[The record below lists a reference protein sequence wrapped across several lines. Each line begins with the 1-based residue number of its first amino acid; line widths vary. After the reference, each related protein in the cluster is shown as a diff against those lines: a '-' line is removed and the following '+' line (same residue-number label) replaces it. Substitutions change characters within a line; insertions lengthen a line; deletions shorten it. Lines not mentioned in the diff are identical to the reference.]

1 MEHPLLALAA
11 AYDRAV
17 PPLYGR
23 SPLVELMEPWLNYQ
37 RPDEPLCHYAAHFSV
52 LTQAYQLGDHGVLE
66 EPQTD
71 ALYGLLASSFWHAR
85 VLDDAYRAFTGA
97 PELHEDETPRQR
109 YWLHQS
115 KTQEAESGVDFG
127 IVTSCDDD
135 HVKVTLFQAKRP
147 AKKQNPKTLS
157 LDHMVRKD
165 GKKLRENKAELDAAL
180 REVEWQIEL
189 EKQKKDAEDKQA
201 RDRLEDLLEKQKKL
215 QDEDAEWEDHAGP
228 RAQREAISRIRSYL
242 EEGCNADHVM
252 HFFNDDADLA
262 KNISLR
268 DADSLFRYP
277 YSYPQ
282 CDAFLGTAIR
292 GWRWPDAQRLPEG
305 WCHYAQWVNR
315 SAGEPWSVRL
325 EQAFALLNNKHDDN
339 CRRSFAEILAAAL
352 SSEDRTVG
360 LIIPGAGLDDLTRAI
375 KDDLPELVW
384 GSVAER
390 PEIARN
396 LLLQCGVHET
406 EIVPDI
412 SQPYPRAVARVQQP
426 DNDLGNTNP
435 KPDPFGRSR

>member
-85 VLDDAYRAFTGA
+85 VLDDAYRAFTEA
-97 PELHEDETPRQR
+97 PELHGDETPRQR

-127 IVTSCDDD
+127 IVTSWGDD

-147 AKKQNPKTLS
+147 AKEQNPKKLS
-157 LDHMVRKD
+157 LDHMVRKA
-165 GKKLRENKAELDAAL
+165 GGIPVHEHEAVLRQAYYEAGMQLKQEKRHGNEQRIRVLEEKRKELKRAYKRWETCAL
-180 REVEWQIEL
+180 PQS
-189 EKQKKDAEDKQA
+189 
-201 RDRLEDLLEKQKKL
+201 
-215 QDEDAEWEDHAGP
+215 
-228 RAQREAISRIRSYL
+228 EAISAICTVL
-242 EEGCNADHVM
+242 KEGGTASDVLAAI
-252 HFFNDDADLA
+252 DDNNEIAEH
-262 KNISLR
+262 ITR
-268 DADSLFRYP
+268 TGWDSLFNPP
-277 YSYPQ
+277 YSYRQ
-282 CDAFLGTAIR
+282 IEAFLVTAIR
-292 GWRWPDAQRLPEG
+292 GWRWQGAQRLPEG
-305 WCHYAQWVNR
+305 WCHYVQWVNR

-325 EQAFALLNNKHDDN
+325 EQAFALRTDRQEDN
-339 CRRSFAEILAAAL
+339 YHRSFAEILAAAL
-352 SSEDRTVG
+352 SSEDHTVG
-360 LIIPGAGLDDLTRAI
+360 LIIPGAALGALTRAI
-375 KDDLPELVW
+375 KGDLPELVW

-396 LLLQCGVHET
+396 LLLQCGVPET

-435 KPDPFGRSR
+435 KPESFGRSR